1 MNQPTGAEQAKSQ
14 AELDY
19 LRARTNA
26 ANLDVRKAAGQQ
38 AVGGQIADLF
48 VPQEAPRPDPGF
60 EGPMP
65 QQPVGDVIRQGM
77 PQVYGNA
84 MAYGMKPD
92 DVASTFAAMVPWAS
106 DDETT
111 RANAY
116 LGTGKPIG
124 VNDAFSLE
132 GRDAVAGR
140 NDAADL
146 AQALAV
152 EYAKPVG
159 VNAGQDVYLGA
170 GAGERGTPSVLRG
183 RDTKSTAEAT
193 AFNALPS
200 ESRALAVGPSETQVK
215 GNVLQGASP
224 EDQRVALLGQS
235 AYGPSRSQ
243 REAEAFYALP
253 SESQA
258 LAVGPTESQAIAD
271 VVLGLAPDDQRVAA
285 LGQPAYGP
293 SETQARGDAFGNL
306 PGSAQSFAVG
316 PTETEFRGTT
326 LANEFANLADMG
338 PEQQN
343 YFGLQEDRT
352 PRNYSAPD
360 GAVGVTLDGT
370 TDSATGEPIP
380 AGSQISTSQ
389 LQTDNPNNLR
399 PNVVGKLQ
407 ESQLAL
413 ADFQTTTNRLRKVAG
428 SDPSLF
434 GATGNLKRFGQALAQ
449 QGSALSGAFDDARF
463 AEVGADLER
472 AGVAPQFF
480 DPNLNIVDKLAT
492 MAAYQA
498 AAVAGQT
505 GQGLSNKDFDKFRG
519 MIGDPTAWLSDQ
531 QSFITGLDAMEALV
545 LDMAENRRRFL
556 EGGPAATQGDP
567 GVADAPTPPA
577 AGGNPVYDIEGNRI
591 R

>member
-1 MNQPTGAEQAKSQ
+1 M
-14 AELDY
+14 
-19 LRARTNA
+19 
-26 ANLDVRKAAGQQ
+26 
-38 AVGGQIADLF
+38 
-48 VPQEAPRPDPGF
+48 
-60 EGPMP
+60 
-65 QQPVGDVIRQGM
+65 
-77 PQVYGNA
+77 
-84 MAYGMKPD
+84 
-92 DVASTFAAMVPWAS
+92 
-106 DDETT
+106 
-111 RANAY
+111 
-116 LGTGKPIG
+116 
-124 VNDAFSLE
+124 
-132 GRDAVAGR
+132 
-140 NDAADL
+140 
-146 AQALAV
+146 
-152 EYAKPVG
+152 
-159 VNAGQDVYLGA
+159 
-170 GAGERGTPSVLRG
+170 PSVLHG
-183 RDTKSTAEAT
+183 RDTETTARAG
-193 AFNALPS
+193 AFNAL
-200 ESRALAVGPSETQVK
+200 
-215 GNVLQGASP
+215 
-224 EDQRVALLGQS
+224 D
-235 AYGPSRSQ
+235 
-243 REAEAFYALP
+243 
-253 SESQA
+253 
-258 LAVGPTESQAIAD
+258 
-271 VVLGLAPDDQRVAA
+271 PDM
-285 LGQPAYGP
+285 
-293 SETQARGDAFGNL
+293 
-306 PGSAQSFAVG
+306 QSFAVG

-352 PRNYSAPD
+352 PRNYLAPD
-360 GAVGVTLDGT
+360 GTTGWTLDST
-370 TDSATGEPIP
+370 TDRATGEPIP
-380 AGSQISTSQ
+380 AGSNIHTSN
-389 LQTDNPNNLR
+389 LQPDNPGGLR

-556 EGGPAATQGDP
+556 EGGPAATQEDP
-567 GVADAPTPPA
+567 GVADAMTPPGDT
-577 AGGNPVYDIEGNRI
+577 GGNPVYDIEGNRI